1 MKGRFSLEIES
12 RKVIYRLNLERKVTV
27 IKGKSGTGKT
37 SMIRDLSD
45 YAELGKDSGVH
56 VRKSSDYQ
64 IKIFENRTDWH
75 QELEHAHNSIIFVDE
90 DVRYLYEK
98 KFQSLFQTAD
108 CYIVIISRS
117 GMFQQ
122 LPYAVSS
129 VYELRTQ
136 KNGKISV
143 VQMYRIYQEKIE
155 ESKTSYAI
163 TEDNP
168 FILHTAPA
176 ESSAPAQ

>member
-37 SMIRDLSD
+37 SMIRVLSD

-64 IKIFENRTDWH
+64 IKIFKNRPDWH
-75 QELEHAHNSIIFVDE
+75 QELEHALNSIIFVDE

-98 KFQSLFQTAD
+98 K
-108 CYIVIISRS
+108 
-117 GMFQQ
+117 
-122 LPYAVSS
+122 
-129 VYELRTQ
+129 
-136 KNGKISV
+136 
-143 VQMYRIYQEKIE
+143 
-155 ESKTSYAI
+155 
-163 TEDNP
+163 
-168 FILHTAPA
+168 
-176 ESSAPAQ
+176 